1 MNDELT
7 IEEQIIDILEVIR
20 PYINGDGGDVEF
32 VKFED
37 GIAYVRLTGACQGC
51 VSADITLNEGI
62 KDLLTENIPDVIDVI
77 AV

>member
-1 MNDELT
+1 MNSEPT

-32 VKFED
+32 VRFEN
-37 GIAYVRLTGACQGC
+37 GIAYVRLLGACQGC
-51 VSADITLNEGI
+51 MAADITLNEGI
-62 KDLLTENIPDVIDVI
+62 KDLLVENIPEVIDVV

>member
-1 MNDELT
+1 MNQEPT

-32 VKFED
+32 IRFEE
-37 GIAYVRLTGACQGC
+37 GIVYVRLTGACQGC
-51 VSADITLNEGI
+51 AAADITLNEGI
-62 KDLLTENIPDVIDVI
+62 KDLLVENIPEVLDVI

>member
-1 MNDELT
+1 MNQEST

-32 VKFED
+32 IRFEE
-37 GIAYVRLTGACQGC
+37 GIVYVRLTGACQGC
-51 VSADITLNEGI
+51 AAADITLNEGI
-62 KDLLTENIPDVIDVI
+62 KDLLVENIPEVLDVI

>member
-1 MNDELT
+1 MNQEPT

-37 GIAYVRLTGACQGC
+37 GIVYVRLTGACQGC
-51 VSADITLNEGI
+51 AAADITLNDGI
-62 KDLLTENIPDVIDVI
+62 KDLLVENIEEVIDV
-77 AV
+77 VSV

>member
-1 MNDELT
+1 MNQEPT

-37 GIAYVRLTGACQGC
+37 GICYVHLTGACQGC
-51 VSADITLNEGI
+51 LAADITLNEGI
-62 KDLLTENIPDVIDVI
+62 KDLLVENIPEVIDVI
-77 AV
+77 GV

>member
-1 MNDELT
+1 MNDEMT

-32 VKFED
+32 IRFED

-51 VSADITLNEGI
+51 ASASITLNEGI
-62 KDLLTENIPDVIDVI
+62 KDLLVENIPDVTDVV

>member
-1 MNDELT
+1 MNEEMT

-20 PYINGDGGDVEF
+20 PYLNGDGGDVEF
-32 VKFED
+32 VRYED

-51 VSADITLNEGI
+51 MSADVTLNDGI
-62 KDLLTENIPDVIDVI
+62 KDLLVENIPDIKDVV

>member
-1 MNDELT
+1 MNQEPT

-51 VSADITLNEGI
+51 MAADITLNEGI
-62 KDLLTENIPDVIDVI
+62 KDLLVENIPEVVDVC